1 MKGYILSKRLKKVAK
16 LVEPAA
22 FLVDIGCDH
31 GFLSIELVSND
42 TVKKALCTDINEGP
56 LSRADEHIKEYK
68 LESRISTLL
77 SDGLL
82 AIKGQESQ
90 YPFDAA
96 CICGMGGL
104 MGIKI
109 MHEAAGFFMKM
120 DKIYLQL
127 QSDIELVRLY
137 LKKAGYKTEFEDM
150 VFEDGKYY
158 TVIKTHY
165 SGNTNVDGNGNT
177 NIDGSSDTNIDGR
190 STAINE
196 VDFSLV
202 PEILKKEYDSLS
214 IEESLKY
221 KYNHYDGMD
230 EQVYRDFLEFMI
242 DKYNTIR
249 SFLPDDSERVPVI
262 EKELEIMKLARL
274 TPGDGVLCSKKQI

>member
-158 TVIKTHY
+158 TVIKTHF

-262 EKELEIMKLARL
+262 EKELEIMKHARL
-274 TPGDGVLCSKKQI
+274 TPGDEVAGV

>member
-137 LKKAGYKTEFEDM
+137 LEKAGYKTEFEDM

-165 SGNTNVDGNGNT
+165 CGNANVDGNSNT
-177 NIDGSSDTNIDGR
+177 NIDGSSA
-190 STAINE
+190 AINE

-249 SFLPDDSERVPVI
+249 SFLPDDSERVPII
-262 EKELEIMKLARL
+262 EKKLEIMKLARL
-274 TPGDGVLCSKKQI
+274 ILEDGVAGV